1 MKKAKHQI
9 IQFSRNYE
17 SYSYRLTTK
26 VVSKML
32 HGLFL
37 FKKRKCEILAGAT
50 TFFAL
55 LSFCP
60 AMLLFISLIG
70 YITGD
75 VEGAKSV
82 VLSTVNENIPSLA
95 PWILKSISAI
105 VDQQLHTTKSSNVFN
120 ILFLGYSLIGLIS
133 ALMYGVRTI
142 AGSRASGGYL
152 VEDAKSFL
160 VGTLMTVFFGFLFI
174 SSNEVLFKAIFFSG
188 QSEFPSFART
198 IFNFQILPIVSSILF
213 FTAFYKFSSGK
224 KISSANAFL
233 GACSFVALFILGKSG
248 HWIYVQTSKQDLA
261 QNYGNFS
268 SMVMAVVWIYYLVCS
283 FFYGASLSNIEKE
296 NVFSIVAVKDED
308 SVDPDAPPAIP
319 GEEQYFESAS

>member
-26 VVSKML
+26 VVAKML

-70 YITGD
+70 FLTGD
-75 VEGAKSV
+75 VAGAKSI
-82 VLSTVNENIPSLA
+82 VLNTVNENIPSLA

-105 VDQQLHTTKSSNVFN
+105 VDQQLHTTKSSNIFN
-120 ILFLGYSLIGLIS
+120 ILFLGYSLVGLIS
-133 ALMYGVRTI
+133 ALMYGIRTI

-160 VGTLMTVFFGFLFI
+160 IGTFMAGFFGFLFI
-174 SSNEVLFKAIFFSG
+174 SSNEVLFKAVFFSG
-188 QSEFPSFART
+188 SSELPSIART
-198 IFNFQILPIVSSILF
+198 IFNFQILPIISSVIF

-224 KISSANAFL
+224 KISLANALL

-261 QNYGNFS
+261 HNYGNFS

-296 NVFSIVAVKDED
+296 NVFSIVETKEVANEG
-308 SVDPDAPPAIP
+308 PDGPPAIP
-319 GEEQYFESAS
+319 DEEELFKTVS

>member
-1 MKKAKHQI
+1 MKKAKSQI

-17 SYSYRLTTK
+17 SYSYRLTTR
-26 VVSKML
+26 VVAKML
-32 HGLFL
+32 HGFFL

-70 YITGD
+70 FLTGD
-75 VEGAKSV
+75 VAGAKSI
-82 VLSTVNENIPSLA
+82 VLNTVNENIPSLA

-120 ILFLGYSLIGLIS
+120 ILFLGYSLVGLIS

-152 VEDAKSFL
+152 IEDAKSFL
-160 VGTLMTVFFGFLFI
+160 VGALMTGFFGFLFI

-188 QSEFPSFART
+188 RNELPSIART
-198 IFNFQILPIVSSILF
+198 IFSFQILPILSSVLF
-213 FTAFYKFSSGK
+213 FTVFYKFSSGK

-233 GACSFVALFILGKSG
+233 GACSFVALFVLGKSG

-296 NVFSIVAVKDED
+296 NVFSIVETKEEAFEG
-308 SVDPDAPPAIP
+308 PDGPPEIP
-319 GEEQYFESAS
+319 VEEEYFKSAS